1 MLSSALCDSDR
12 ARGNGME
19 LWGGSAG
26 DEGKVLHQ
34 REVGV
39 EQAAQGS
46 GQGPELSE
54 FTEHLDS
61 ALSHRVRILGGPV
74 WSQELV

>member
-1 MLSSALCDSDR
+1 MLSSALYDSNR

-34 REVGV
+34 KAVGV

-46 GQGPELSE
+46 GQGPEL
-54 FTEHLDS
+54 
-61 ALSHRVRILGGPV
+61 
-74 WSQELV
+74 